1 MRGLLRPGWEVL
13 TWTSMNIERYR
24 DSIQEGLRR
33 LEEVS
38 VKASDIVDNRIEKNL
53 KGISRAILVDMPAVS
68 VEFLASLC
76 RPFSRIEGGC
86 YASRGRA
93 DPDGLERAWL

>member
-24 DSIQEGLRR
+24 DSVQEGLRR

-68 VEFLASLC
+68 VDFFLASLC
-76 RPFSRIEGGC
+76 RPFSRVRCGC
-86 YASRGRA
+86 STSGGRA
-93 DPDGLERAWL
+93 DPDSLVRA